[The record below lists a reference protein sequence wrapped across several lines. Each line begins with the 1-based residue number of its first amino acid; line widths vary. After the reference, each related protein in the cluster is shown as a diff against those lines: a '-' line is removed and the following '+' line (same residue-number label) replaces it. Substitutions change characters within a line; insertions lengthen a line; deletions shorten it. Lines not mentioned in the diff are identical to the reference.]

1 MRSIPF
7 LTVRD
12 SPFGGYECFDASSVR
27 FDHGQSADVG
37 VYLPQRVHE
46 AIAVMFLAAAPLSV
60 LGNKRVLETQKG
72 VNRIRPDVMKRRL
85 RVVVDQLA
93 TLKADHNF

>member
-1 MRSIPF
+1 M
-7 LTVRD
+7 V
-12 SPFGGYECFDASSVR
+12 
-27 FDHGQSADVG
+27 
-37 VYLPQRVHE
+37 
-46 AIAVMFLAAAPLSV
+46 LATAPLRVLGNKRVV

-93 TLKADHNF
+93 T